1 MMAIDTSVI
10 LAMAL
15 REPEADQ
22 FQRLVRRDA
31 VIIGWP
37 TLLELRMVLTGK
49 GFANAAAIV
58 DQLAELPNV
67 TAVAFDPAHYRAA
80 ERAFERFGKGRHP
93 AGLNMGDCFS
103 YAVAAVNKAPLLFKG
118 QDFGKTDL
126 RLHPESSTA

>member
-1 MMAIDTSVI
+1 
-10 LAMAL
+10 MAL

-49 GFANAAAIV
+49 GFQNAAAIV
-58 DQLAELPNV
+58 DQLVDLPNV
-67 TAVAFDPAHYRAA
+67 TAIAFNQAHYQAAEGAFD
-80 ERAFERFGKGRHP
+80 RFGKGRHP

-118 QDFGKTDL
+118 QDCGKTDL
-126 RLHPESSTA
+126 KLHSASSTA